1 MIHIPKFRTRRITAT
16 LRELSIGESIKIA
29 SIPAHLEEACCT
41 AFLRCAIESATGVE
55 DPANWTV
62 QERIFGIAHYLAS
75 TAEDGPDFSLGDGRY
90 SDYLDGASDIPT
102 ATASVEIGEVG
113 GDVWHI
119 RHLTGA
125 MAESIERM
133 TGEAEGIS
141 GRLHWLLGGMA
152 CQMVRSG
159 ESVPDASDGEGAFDE
174 FLVGRMRVMS
184 TFPESDFAAL
194 MTKYMIGRDKLHHL
208 FRIEF
213 TSDGIVAMP
222 KGGAASNLP
231 PARFPAHTCLSGMA
245 RELVGKP
252 HESGV

>member
-1 MIHIPKFRTRRITAT
+1 M
-16 LRELSIGESIKIA
+16 EG
-29 SIPAHLEEACCT
+29 
-41 AFLRCAIESATGVE
+41 
-55 DPANWTV
+55 V
-62 QERIFGIAHYLAS
+62 QERQGGVRVAAFLEGEGVDAATAHVKELVRQYVPH
-75 TAEDGPDFSLGDGRY
+75 GPDFSLGDGRY

-102 ATASVEIGEVG
+102 AVASVEIGEVG

-133 TGEAEGIS
+133 TGEVEGIS

-152 CQMVRSG
+152 CQMVRAG
-159 ESVPDASDGEGAFDE
+159 ESVQDASDGEGAFDE

-184 TFPESDFAAL
+184 AFPESDFAAL